1 VGSWLRCA
9 LAVAAKDIRLELRS
23 KTSLLSGT
31 VFAALVL
38 LTFNFARDPTA
49 LSLLDL
55 APSALWVTYAFAS
68 IVTLNRGFGVER
80 DNGALDGLL
89 LAPLP
94 RGALYMGKYV
104 ANFVFVAFIEA
115 VTLPLFVLFFNLDL
129 SAVWWGILLVA
140 VLATAGF
147 LAAGT
152 VFSAMVIRTS
162 FAELMLPVLLLPFMV
177 PPLMAA
183 AEATTHLLGGRPL
196 SEILGWLRFLTLY
209 DLAFV
214 TLCGMTF
221 SFVVDE

>member
-1 VGSWLRCA
+1 MGSWLRCT

-209 DLAFV
+209 DLAFL

>member
-1 VGSWLRCA
+1 VGSWLRCT